1 MAGSPAG
8 FSGGTPAALGAYFD
22 GRSHNFAYGGAFT
35 NQIVSRPT
43 MFAFASGIGLMGE
56 AGPEAIMPLKRDS
69 SGRLGVYASGGG
81 GGNDSGLSVVIN
93 DMRSNANSERV
104 QTSEQRGPNGKRVL
118 SVLIRDEM
126 RRQIRSGDLDRE
138 MSGSYGNTRT
148 LARL

>member
-1 MAGSPAG
+1 
-8 FSGGTPAALGAYFD
+8 
-22 GRSHNFAYGGAFT
+22 
-35 NQIVSRPT
+35 
-43 MFAFASGIGLMGE
+43 
-56 AGPEAIMPLKRDS
+56 
-69 SGRLGVYASGGG
+69 VYASGGG